1 MRYAATALMCLI
13 STIHPTISAADARLS
28 GSLAVS
34 GCVEKHSPKL
44 HAGVKVTMDQAILQI
59 AVNYT
64 CATVHLSEHQ
74 ISRLVAECV
83 LDGLFLGMRTADYAS
98 IDTSCRT
105 GRESEQISSY
115 FYMNV
120 CMMKAMEDGLIVDQ
134 ESALSENSY
143 CEQIVT
149 EAATNPDYK
158 WDLNNR

>member
-1 MRYAATALMCLI
+1 MRYAATALIWTI
-13 STIHPTISAADARLS
+13 STIHPAASAADMRLS

-34 GCVEKHSPKL
+34 ECVEEHGPRLQS
-44 HAGVKVTMDQAILQI
+44 GVNVTMDQAILQI

-83 LDGLFLGMRTADYAS
+83 LDDLFLGMRTADYAS
-98 IDTSCRT
+98 IDNSCRT
-105 GRESEQISSY
+105 GRESERISSY

-143 CEQIVT
+143 CEQAAT
-149 EAATNPDYK
+149 EAATNPNYK
-158 WDLNNR
+158 WDQNNR